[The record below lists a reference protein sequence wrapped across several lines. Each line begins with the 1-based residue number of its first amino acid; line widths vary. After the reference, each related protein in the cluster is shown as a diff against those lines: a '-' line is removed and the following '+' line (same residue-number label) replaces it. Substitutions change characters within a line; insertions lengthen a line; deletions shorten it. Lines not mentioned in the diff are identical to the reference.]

1 MFRQRFVYLFRQ
13 KCFAET
19 VEPRFAE
26 FDRSSR
32 IRQPAGL
39 PDSAKSAGFG
49 NRRPG
54 QTSSWPR
61 PAKLLSNFLAQA
73 HKTSTKLPPKS
84 LETSTAHVCVRNKN
98 SQEDLKSCLYLLRAT
113 CWRADFTYINPLQTH
128 QPHRKSQPQTSTRRR
143 RNFHQTSSVQAL
155 KLLSNFLCMS
165 RFRPQNFYQTAG
177 SVEEVWRKLS
187 GSFLGLPV
195 TSPDPIFPNP
205 ADFAARFR
213 RRGFGFGRIRV
224 RKFDEFGKT

>member
-1 MFRQRFVYLFRQ
+1 MFCRSGRT
-13 KCFAET
+13 T
-19 VEPRFAE
+19 VC
-26 FDRSSR
+26 R
-32 IRQPAGL
+32 IRQKF
-39 PDSAKSAGFG
+39 PDSATRRSTGFG
-49 NRRPG
+49 KIGRVRQPPPG
-54 QTSSWPR
+54 
-61 PAKLLSNFLAQA
+61 ANFFLAQA
-73 HKTSTKLPPKS
+73 DKTSIKLPRPGPQNFHQTSPKS

-155 KLLSNFLCMS
+155 KLLSNFLCKA

-195 TSPDPIFPNP
+195 TGPDPIFPNP

>member
-1 MFRQRFVYLFRQ
+1 MFCRNGRTTVCRIRQ
-13 KCFAET
+13 KFPDSAT
-19 VEPRFAE
+19 R
-26 FDRSSR
+26 RSTGFGKIGR
-32 IRQPAGL
+32 IRQPL
-39 PDSAKSAGFG
+39 PGANFY
-49 NRRPG
+49 
-54 QTSSWPR
+54 QTSWPR

>member
-1 MFRQRFVYLFRQ
+1 MFCRSGRTTVCRIRQ
-13 KCFAET
+13 KFPDSVT
-19 VEPRFAE
+19 R
-26 FDRSSR
+26 RSTGFGKIGR
-32 IRQPAGL
+32 IRQPL
-39 PDSAKSAGFG
+39 PGANFY
-49 NRRPG
+49 
-54 QTSSWPR
+54 QTSWPR

-187 GSFLGLPV
+187 GSFLGLPG